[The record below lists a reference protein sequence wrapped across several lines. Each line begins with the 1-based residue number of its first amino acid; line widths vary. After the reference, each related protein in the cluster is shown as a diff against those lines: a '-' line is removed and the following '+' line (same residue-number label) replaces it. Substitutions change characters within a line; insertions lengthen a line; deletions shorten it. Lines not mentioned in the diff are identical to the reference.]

1 MPIPLCEGEPT
12 GAVMLSNLPKSR
24 QVEDVHYV
32 GLVTLFKELL
42 YVSVGA
48 SKKKKKMST
57 AARLLTAKMETTSV
71 FINKKRHELPRP
83 CAV

>member
-1 MPIPLCEGEPT
+1 MPIPLREGEPT

-32 GLVTLFKELL
+32 GLVTLFKDLL

-48 SKKKKKMST
+48 SKKKKKNVYSST
-57 AARLLTAKMETTSV
+57 IANGKNGNNLRVHQQEKA
-71 FINKKRHELPRP
+71 
-83 CAV
+83 

>member
-1 MPIPLCEGEPT
+1 MPIPLREGEPT

-48 SKKKKKMST
+48 SKKKKNVYSST
-57 AARLLTAKMETTSV
+57 IANGKNGNNLRVHQQEKA
-71 FINKKRHELPRP
+71 
-83 CAV
+83 